1 MKIILFML
9 KCFKNKTLAINR
21 LTLHRDKKP

>member
-9 KCFKNKTLAINR
+9 KFFKNKTLAINK
-21 LTLHRDKKP
+21 LTLHRDEKS